1 MTDATA
7 QIEANM
13 MTVNN
18 FFAHCIKEID
28 LTKYG
33 TTKQLIPVS
42 TPQEIYQYSDAMLKH
57 FPEKAL
63 KKKEKISFQ

>member
-28 LTKYG
+28 ITKYG

-42 TPQEIYQYSDAMLKH
+42 TPQEYSDAMLKH